1 MDEEKSQAQ
10 GPAETALHALN
21 VLYLGFCEIC
31 RVAERDASDQYTATL
46 RPIVGRNPAD
56 HRRSLTGHIHCHGGL
71 HRSPSRLHRYTA
83 VSIRIIDTT
92 SCIVCGRVYVTLRRP
107 SVRLSVRLSHLSTAA
122 AAYPWTGGIG
132 RHRRPP
138 GV

>member
-10 GPAETALHALN
+10 GAAETALHALN

-31 RVAERDASDQYTATL
+31 RVAERDTSDQYTATL
-46 RPIVGRNPAD
+46 RPSVWRNPAD
-56 HRRSLTGHIHCHGGL
+56 HRRSVTGHIHCHGGL

-83 VSIRIIDTT
+83 VSIPIIDTT
-92 SCIVCGRVYVTLRRP
+92 PCIVCGRVYVTLRRP
-107 SVRLSVRLSHLSTAA
+107 SVRLSVRLSHLSTVAV
-122 AAYPWTGGIG
+122 AYPSAGDIG
-132 RHRRPP
+132 RQRRPP